1 MGFSPNFSAMNDYL
15 EILFTLIQKPIL
27 KAGLYV
33 IGALVTA
40 KLADWIITRVLSRL
54 ASRTASTI
62 DDRIIQIL
70 HRPIYYSIL
79 FMGLGISIQLFQ
91 LPEVITFVLIGLF
104 KSAAIF
110 IWSIALFQSF
120 MHFINWYS
128 RHKTFGE
135 SIVQPH
141 TLPLFDN
148 IGKVVIFLVAV
159 YFMLISW
166 NINVTGLL
174 ASTTIL
180 AAILGFAAKD
190 TVANLFAGFF
200 IMADTPYK
208 LGDYINLD
216 GGERGFV
223 KHIGL
228 RSTRIMTRDDIEIT
242 LPNSLIANSKI
253 INESGGPKE
262 KERVRITISVAYGSD
277 IDQVRSVLEGIA
289 KNSENV
295 CKNPEPRMRFRSFGD
310 SGITLQLLFW
320 IERPED
326 RGRITDELNTAI
338 YKQFTE
344 ENIVIPYPQRTIHV
358 KTQDSLKIS
367 K

>member
-1 MGFSPNFSAMNDYL
+1 MNDYL
-15 EILFTLIQKPIL
+15 EILLTLTQNTVFQ
-27 KAGLYV
+27 AGLYV
-33 IGALVTA
+33 IGSLIAA
-40 KLADWIITRVLSRL
+40 KLVDWIITSGLSRM
-54 ASRTASTI
+54 ANRTASTI

-91 LPEVITFVLIGLF
+91 LPEIITFVLIGLF
-104 KSAAIF
+104 KSTAIF

-148 IGKVVIFLVAV
+148 VGKVVIFLVAV

-174 ASTTIL
+174 ASTTVL

-208 LGDYINLD
+208 PGDYINLD
-216 GGERGFV
+216 GGERGYV

-262 KERVRITISVAYGSD
+262 NERVRITISVAYGSD
-277 IDQVRSVLEGIA
+277 VDQVRSVLEKIA
-289 KNSENV
+289 INSDNV
-295 CKNPEPRMRFRSFGD
+295 CQSPIPRVRFRTFGD
-310 SGITLQLLFW
+310 SGLTFQLLFW
-320 IERPED
+320 IEKPED

-338 YKQFTE
+338 YKEFAIE
-344 ENIVIPYPQRTIHV
+344 EIVIPYPQRTIHI
-358 KTQDSLKIS
+358 KSSDLPN
-367 K
+367 